1 MTLKQFMDKH
11 RFTANERFA
20 LKVIEQL
27 SDKVKMLEST
37 VSSLRL
43 QLDIKDEQIQR
54 DQKMIDLYLDT
65 IKDLATKQR

>member
-27 SDKVKMLEST
+27 SDKVKKLET
-37 VSSLRL
+37 VVSSLRL
-43 QLDIKDEQIQR
+43 QLGIKDEVIKR
-54 DQKMIDLYLDT
+54 DNELMKKYIET
-65 IKDLATKQR
+65 IGELTSRHG